1 MTCFRGRRA
10 ASSLLVALAAVSLG
24 LASCSSDDSETAST
38 TTTKAPEDIIVPD
51 REVTAG
57 LASLRTLF
65 QSARDAIA
73 SKSATVSSYPD
84 QLEDAWFAIEGTIK
98 KNDPASYI
106 TFEDALARMNN
117 AATRGEVAEATK
129 AVDAFNTTADAYLA
143 EHP

>member
-1 MTCFRGRRA
+1 VTCFRGGRA
-10 ASSLLVALAAVSLG
+10 SVSLLVALAAVSLG
-24 LASCSSDDSETAST
+24 LVACSSDDGATSST
-38 TTTKAPEDIIVPD
+38 TTTKAPEDVIASE

-73 SKSATVSSYPD
+73 SKSATVGSYPD

-106 TFEDALARMNN
+106 SFEDALARINN

-129 AVDAFNTTADAYLA
+129 AVDAFNATADAYLA
-143 EHP
+143 KHP